1 MKTITLANK
10 TLINKNTRANSRT
23 LAKYLRLVKGI
34 AAKAPAKK
42 NDSGKWDVSAS
53 VQRSKKFYVVNKG
66 VAAKVGLGSL

>member
-10 TLINKNTRANSRT
+10 TLVNKNTRANSRT

-42 NDSGKWDVSAS
+42 DDSGKWDVSAS

-66 VAAKVGLGSL
+66 IAAKANMSSI

>member
-1 MKTITLANK
+1 MKTITLTNN

-42 NDSGKWDVSAS
+42 DDSGKWDVSAS

-66 VAAKVGLGSL
+66 VAAKVSMGSL

>member
-10 TLINKNTRANSRT
+10 QLLNKNTRSNART

-53 VQRSKKFYVVNKG
+53 VQRSKKFYVVNKE
-66 VAAKVGLGSL
+66 VVSKVGMAAI

>member
-10 TLINKNTRANSRT
+10 QLVNKNTRSNARS
-23 LAKYLRLVKGI
+23 LAKYLLLVKGI

-66 VAAKVGLGSL
+66 VALKTGLNSL